1 MNSIALARSGHRVP
15 EQVLNKNNGRPVNSQ
30 KAANSCI
37 DNRVLNKLA
46 KWLSTEEQTRLEK
59 IIDKPFTLYRGK
71 HLFRQNAGFQN
82 LYTLRSGCIKN
93 YITDKNGGERI
104 ISFSLPGE
112 ILALDAIADKS
123 YKYSAIVLED
133 ASIQRIPYQSL
144 NRLGVLIPHLQFNLL
159 HIFSEEINLAHERR
173 SMFANKS
180 AEEKLAIFLLDFLER
195 KHCIEDRKMELW
207 LRMGRYDIANYLGLA
222 SETVS
227 RVLTRLRDDGTLQVE
242 NRNIRIVNYPR
253 LWSIAYGR
261 PESSS
266 GKNVI
271 PDSLCAQAV

>member
-1 MNSIALARSGHRVP
+1 MNSIAIARPGQQAPGRV
-15 EQVLNKNNGRPVNSQ
+15 LIKNNGQMVNP
-30 KAANSCI
+30 KKVNNSCI
-37 DNRVLNKLA
+37 DNRALNKLA
-46 KWLSTEEQTRLEK
+46 KWLSTEEQSRLEK
-59 IIDKPFTLYRGK
+59 IIEKPFTLYRGK

-82 LYTLRSGCIKN
+82 LYALRSGCIKN
-93 YITDKNGGERI
+93 YITDKNGAERI

-112 ILALDAIADKS
+112 ILALDAIADKT

-133 ASIQRIPYQSL
+133 ASIQRVSYQSL
-144 NRLGVLIPHLQFNLL
+144 NRLGALIPHLQFNLL

-173 SMFANKS
+173 SMFTNKS

-227 RVLTRLRDDGTLQVE
+227 RVLTRLRDERTLQVE
-242 NRNIRIVNYPR
+242 NRIIRIIDYPR
-253 LWSIAYGR
+253 LWSIAYGHSETDTGR
-261 PESSS
+261 
-266 GKNVI
+266 NFI
-271 PDSLCAQAV
+271 PGTLCAQTV